1 MKNLRFNISLYIIIP
16 LIAMGMVTITSIV
29 IYQITGYYLNKDI
42 NPFWPAAFWSMVLI
56 FFAFIGSFVI
66 SKIVIDPLERFVKDA
81 EGFGVVQESTP
92 KTPLVANDMGRFTMV
107 FDQVT
112 ELLSK
117 VEANKLFPDIAGRS
131 KGIRGVLN
139 SIIKVAPTDSTV
151 LIMGETGTGKELVAN
166 SICAHSTRKEKP
178 FVTINCAAIPAGL
191 LESELFGHEKGAF
204 TNAVVKKTGKFELAD
219 KGTVFLDEIGEMP
232 LDTQAKLLRVLENRY
247 IERVGGAKPIKVDVR
262 IIAATNKNLE
272 AMVAKGIFRQDLF
285 YRLNVFSIIIPP
297 LRERKE
303 DIPAIADSI
312 IEKLENRVTISP
324 ETMNIL
330 SSNDWQGN
338 VRELQNVL
346 ESASIT
352 AKGTIEPAQVLTL
365 VTKNQKEADAIIAS
379 DASDNQGYNLDQR
392 MQKYEKGIIIAALN
406 RSGGVQIG
414 AAKLL
419 GIKERSLWHRIKKY
433 DIDVN
438 SFKFDVRNEA
448 V

>member
-1 MKNLRFNISLYIIIP
+1 MKNFRFNISLYIIIP
-16 LIAMGMVTITSIV
+16 VIAMGMVAITSIL
-29 IYQITGYYLNKDI
+29 IYQITGYYLDKGLS
-42 NPFWPAAFWSMVLI
+42 PFWPVAFWSMVLI

-66 SKIVIDPLERFVKDA
+66 SKVIIGPLESFVKDA
-81 EGFGVVQESTP
+81 AAFGVVQESTP
-92 KTPLVANDMGRFTMV
+92 KSPLPANDMGRFTMV

-117 VEANKLFPDIAGRS
+117 VEASKLFPNIAGRS

-139 SIIKVAPTDSTV
+139 SILKVAPTDSTV
-151 LIMGETGTGKELVAN
+151 LIMGETGTGKELVAE
-166 SICAHSTRKEKP
+166 SICFHSNRKEKP
-178 FVTINCAAIPAGL
+178 FITINCAAIPEGL

-204 TNAVVKKTGKFELAD
+204 TGAGARKIGKFELAD

-232 LDTQAKLLRVLENRY
+232 LDTQVKLLRVLESRY
-247 IERVGGAKPIKVDVR
+247 IERVGGTKPIKVDVR
-262 IIAATNKNLE
+262 IIAATNRNLE
-272 AMVAKGIFRQDLF
+272 AMVEEGRFRQDLF

-303 DIPAIADSI
+303 DIPVIADYL
-312 IEKLENRVTISP
+312 IEKLENKVEISP

-330 SSNDWQGN
+330 SSHDWPGN

-352 AKGTIEPAQVLTL
+352 AKGTIEPAQVSSL
-365 VTKNQKEADAIIAS
+365 VIKNPKEADAIIFDSNRS
-379 DASDNQGYNLDQR
+379 DTQDYNLDQR
-392 MQKYEKGIIIAALN
+392 MQKYEKGIIMAALN
-406 RSGGVQIG
+406 RAGGVQSG

-433 DIDVN
+433 DIDVD
-438 SFKFDVRNEA
+438 SFKFDA
-448 V
+448 D

>member
-1 MKNLRFNISLYIIIP
+1 MKNFRFNISLYIIIP
-16 LIAMGMVTITSIV
+16 VIAMGMVAITSIV
-29 IYQITGYYLNKDI
+29 IYQITGYYLDKGL

-56 FFAFIGSFVI
+56 LFAFIGSFVI
-66 SKIVIDPLERFVKDA
+66 SKVIIDPLESFVKDA
-81 EGFGVVQESTP
+81 AAFGVVQESTP
-92 KTPLVANDMGRFTMV
+92 KSPLLANDMGRFTMV

-117 VEANKLFPDIAGRS
+117 VEASKLFPNIAGRS

-139 SIIKVAPTDSTV
+139 SILKVAPTDSTV
-151 LIMGETGTGKELVAN
+151 LIMGETGTGKELVAE
-166 SICAHSTRKEKP
+166 SICFHSNRKEKP
-178 FVTINCAAIPAGL
+178 FITINCAAIPEGL

-204 TNAVVKKTGKFELAD
+204 TGAGARKIGKFELAD

-232 LDTQAKLLRVLENRY
+232 LDTQVKLLRVLESRY
-247 IERVGGAKPIKVDVR
+247 IERVGGTKPIKVDVR
-262 IIAATNKNLE
+262 IIAATNRNLE
-272 AMVAKGIFRQDLF
+272 AMVEEGRFRQDLF

-303 DIPAIADSI
+303 DIPVIADYL
-312 IEKLENRVTISP
+312 IEKLENKVEISP

-330 SSNDWQGN
+330 SSHDWPGN

-352 AKGTIEPAQVLTL
+352 AKDTIEAAQVSSL
-365 VTKNQKEADAIIAS
+365 VIKNLKEADAIIFDSNRS
-379 DASDNQGYNLDQR
+379 DTQDYNLDQR
-392 MQKYEKGIIIAALN
+392 MQKYEKGIIMAALN
-406 RSGGVQIG
+406 RAGGVQSG

-438 SFKFDVRNEA
+438 SFKFDA
-448 V
+448 D